1 MGLSGGW
8 GVNLEAQPSE
18 KGPVGPP
25 GLLGL
30 RFSVSGKCMARLE
43 SSAIG
48 LLSLFPWADSRP
60 GHQVPKDQCPRSAS
74 PDSDSSWLLKMAR
87 GWLYS
92 LLNSLAGGVL
102 LRQAFPD
109 LRMERLEV
117 SFPLSLPDL
126 VAHSEGLTPQQK
138 GPSLTHGLGTILA
151 RNQVW
156 ACGGQTPNKET
167 SMEVLSTEVGGGGH
181 KVRSLPKGMH
191 LPHEASS
198 PGQHEVGRW
207 VKS

>member
-1 MGLSGGW
+1 M
-8 GVNLEAQPSE
+8 
-18 KGPVGPP
+18 GPP

-30 RFSVSGKCMARLE
+30 RFSVSGKYMARLE

-48 LLSLFPWADSRP
+48 PLSLFPWADSRP

-109 LRMERLEV
+109 LRMERPEV

-138 GPSLTHGLGTILA
+138 GPSLIHGPGTILA
-151 RNQVW
+151 
-156 ACGGQTPNKET
+156 
-167 SMEVLSTEVGGGGH
+167 
-181 KVRSLPKGMH
+181 PKSG
-191 LPHEASS
+191 PV
-198 PGQHEVGRW
+198 VGRCPTKRQARRCSVQRW
-207 VKS
+207 GVGDTRLGASPRGCICQMRPAALVSMRWADG